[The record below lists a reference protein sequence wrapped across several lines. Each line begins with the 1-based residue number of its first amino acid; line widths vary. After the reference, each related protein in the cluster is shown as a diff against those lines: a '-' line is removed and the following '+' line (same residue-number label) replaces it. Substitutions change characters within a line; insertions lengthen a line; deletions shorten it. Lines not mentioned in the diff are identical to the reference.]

1 MVNRRSLRRKTRTPR
16 RHPIVRPRQIVS
28 GRYFRPPNA
37 VRETAFRP
45 WNTYMLVTSLS
56 QANDTAVSI
65 AAIAAGLCAAN
76 GLQTSPTANLPLDI
90 RIISL
95 ELYGMTNQN
104 LTCIFRDLGHNSQPT
119 EQIVQHYSSK
129 NQYARIG
136 YTWPLADQSQVF
148 VSSSTQEVF
157 KLLATGQ
164 ATDRC
169 LARLR
174 LLWRSRQT
182 LATVTQQDI
191 ANEVRLQAPP
201 SSRLEDK
208 IDRLCDV
215 LLASSLGA
223 RSPSGSSSTSAIFLG
238 ESP

>member
-1 MVNRRSLRRKTRTPR
+1 MPNRRNQRRKTRTPR
-16 RHPIVRPRQIVS
+16 RHAIVRPRQIVS

-45 WNTYMLVTSLS
+45 WNTYMLVTSLTHNS
-56 QANDTAVSI
+56 DVPVSI
-65 AAIAAGLCAAN
+65 AAIYAGLCVAN
-76 GLQTSPTANLPLDI
+76 GLQTSSTANIPLEL
-90 RIISL
+90 RIISV

-104 LTCIFRDLGHNSQPT
+104 LTAIFRDLSHSSIPS
-119 EQIVQHYSSK
+119 EQVVQHYSSK

-136 YTWPLADQSQVF
+136 YTWPLSDQSV
-148 VSSSTQEVF
+148 VHLGTSTQEVF
-157 KLLATGQ
+157 KLLGSGQ
-164 ATDRC
+164 STDKC
-169 LARLR
+169 LARCR
-174 LLWRSRQT
+174 LLWRSTQGPVS
-182 LATVTQQDI
+182 VTQQDI
-191 ANEVRLQAPP
+191 VNDLRPQALP

-223 RSPSGSSSTSAIFLG
+223 RSISGGSSPSAIILG